1 MNILITGGA
10 GFIGINLAISFAD
23 KGATV
28 SILDNFITSS
38 KNRIIKILTRYNLN
52 LIEADLTLGIP
63 DEIRE
68 KTFEQIYHLAC
79 PTGVNNLIRLSE
91 EMLVTC
97 AIGTKNILDLAKE
110 QKAKF
115 LLASSSEVYGD
126 PEIFPQKETYS
137 GNVDCRGIRSPY
149 EEGKRFAESLVTMY
163 CRKYGLDGKI
173 VRIFN
178 TYGPN
183 MSESDNRVI
192 PKLLRF
198 SMANLPLTVEG
209 KGLQRRTFLYID
221 DLITGIKLIMNS
233 DNGIP
238 VFNLGSEQDISILE
252 LAQSILYLTNSLS
265 TIEFT
270 DRPDHDH
277 KARMPDLKNVYN
289 LGWQPSVNLKE
300 GLTRTINHI
309 KNNSSY

>member
-38 KNRIIKILTRYNLN
+38 KNRITKILTRYNLN

-91 EMLVTC
+91 
-97 AIGTKNILDLAKE
+97 
-110 QKAKF
+110 
-115 LLASSSEVYGD
+115 
-126 PEIFPQKETYS
+126 KETYS